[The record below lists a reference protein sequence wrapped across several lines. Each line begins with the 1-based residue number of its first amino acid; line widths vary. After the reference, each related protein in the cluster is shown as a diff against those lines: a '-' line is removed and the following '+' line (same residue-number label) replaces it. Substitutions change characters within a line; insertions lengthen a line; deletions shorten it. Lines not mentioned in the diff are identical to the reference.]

1 MLTRKE
7 YIRLQEIWR
16 AALDLIIHGKPNEN
30 EGAHERWMAAAPK
43 IHQTFSTFLDDHDPY
58 LTFKET
64 LDCNCG
70 RGADRGGVVGAD
82 EVPGANG
89 L

>member
-1 MLTRKE
+1 MLTLE
-7 YIRLQEIWR
+7 EHTRLRWIWH

-43 IHQTFSTFLDDHDPY
+43 IHDTFATFLDDHDPY
-58 LTFKET
+58 LTPKAT
-64 LDCNCG
+64 VDCNCG
-70 RGADRGGVVGAD
+70 RGANRGGVVGAD